1 MVWAQWPAYRP
12 RPTEERMQRAREKY
26 EKDCEVDIKRGYTGD
41 FLCGLEFVMAT
52 YNPQLW
58 IHYFND

>member
-1 MVWAQWPAYRP
+1 
-12 RPTEERMQRAREKY
+12 MQRAREKY